1 MSKVGSLTDAQYASA
16 YEAMAKSEL
25 GQLFLEEHVKR
36 ESVVNAAQVLAA
48 LDDIREKSAEET
60 KTGPMDILQREL
72 EDMKSSIS
80 QTRNEIAA
88 LKPEE
93 AGNNRIMAANEELDA
108 IVTACERAT
117 ADILTATERMQEIG
131 EKVRESG
138 FDPEL
143 CDEIEEHATN
153 IFMACSFQDI
163 TGQRTTKVVN
173 VLRYLEQRVNS
184 MIDIWGVEGLA
195 ANTSNFEPID
205 TREDAHLLE
214 GPQLDGNGNAQ
225 DDIDRLLHEALAS

>member
-1 MSKVGSLTDAQYASA
+1 MSNAGSLTDAEYASV
-16 YEAMAKSEL
+16 YEAMAQSEL
-25 GQLFLEEHVKR
+25 GQRFLVEHSKR
-36 ESVVNAAQVLAA
+36 ESVVKASEILAA
-48 LDDIREKSAEET
+48 LDGIRESSAGET
-60 KTGPMDILQREL
+60 KAVPMDILRREL
-72 EDMKSSIS
+72 QEMSSSIM

-88 LKPEE
+88 MKPEE
-93 AGNNRIMAANEELDA
+93 AGNNRIMAATEELDA

-131 EKVRESG
+131 DKAREFG

-184 MIDIWGVEGLA
+184 MIDIWGVEGVTVDESEFA
-195 ANTSNFEPID
+195 PID

-214 GPQLDGNGNAQ
+214 GPQLEGKGNAQ
-225 DDIDRLLHEALAS
+225 DDIDKLLHEALG

>member
-1 MSKVGSLTDAQYASA
+1 MSKVGSLIEAQYASV
-16 YEAMAKSEL
+16 YDAMAQSEL
-25 GQLFLEEHVKR
+25 GLLFLEEYSKR

-48 LDDIREKSAEET
+48 LDDIRDSSSGET
-60 KTGPMDILQREL
+60 KSVPMDILRREL
-72 EDMKSSIS
+72 QEMSSSIM
-80 QTRNEIAA
+80 QTRQEIAA
-88 LKPEE
+88 MKPEE
-93 AGNNRIMAANEELDA
+93 AGNNRIMAATEELDA

-131 EKVRESG
+131 EKAREFG

-143 CDEIEEHATN
+143 CDQIEGHATD

-184 MIDIWGVEGLA
+184 MIDIWGVEGVDSSGA
-195 ANTSNFEPID
+195 QFDPID

-214 GPQLDGNGNAQ
+214 GPQLEGLGNGQ
-225 DDIDRLLHEALAS
+225 DDIDKLLHDALGS